1 MTSTAKAEHLARL
14 KDMRNTI
21 ARQIN
26 YEKAERL
33 RKQAE
38 AEYIQDYW
46 TQYHAKTG
54 QRDPKQKGR

>member
-1 MTSTAKAEHLARL
+1 MTSTIKAAQLARL
-14 KDMRNTI
+14 GHLRNII
-21 ARQIN
+21 ARSIN

-46 TQYHAKTG
+46 AQHHAKPG
-54 QRDPKQKGR
+54 HSDPKPKGQ